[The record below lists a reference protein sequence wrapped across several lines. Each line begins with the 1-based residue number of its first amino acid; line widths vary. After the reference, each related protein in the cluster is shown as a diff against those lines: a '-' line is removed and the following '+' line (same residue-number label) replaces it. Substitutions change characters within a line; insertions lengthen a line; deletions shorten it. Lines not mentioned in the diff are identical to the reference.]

1 MGKIIIL
8 WVIWR
13 IKLNTRYKVPGEGL
27 TPTTHATNQAFYSFL
42 PTEQAGRQIRIRKL
56 RDAKSLD
63 QGHTAG
69 EQKVCAYCLCL
80 ELLSRVTCER
90 AQPIPQQKVEA
101 PHPSLP
107 PASPIR
113 GKKRCLQRGP

>member
-27 TPTTHATNQAFYSFL
+27 TPTKRATNQAFYSFL

-56 RDAKSLD
+56 RDAKRLD
-63 QGHTAG
+63 QRRAAG
-69 EQKVCAYCLCL
+69 EKKCVPTVFAWSSCH
-80 ELLSRVTCER
+80 LSPVGGLSLFPNKRLRPLTPPCPQL
-90 AQPIPQQKVEA
+90 AQV
-101 PHPSLP
+101 
-107 PASPIR
+107 R